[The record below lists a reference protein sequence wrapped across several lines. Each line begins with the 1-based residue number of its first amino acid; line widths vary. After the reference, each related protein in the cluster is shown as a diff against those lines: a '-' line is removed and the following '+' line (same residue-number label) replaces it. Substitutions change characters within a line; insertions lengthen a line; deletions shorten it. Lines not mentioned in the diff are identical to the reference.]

1 MTILEIMERA
11 NTRDTNLSIAWIKDA
26 IASIQSSTDIVTKVD
41 KRNLVKGIKEYYLPN
56 EMIALKSISILDT
69 SDDNK
74 YKKIRRMTSK
84 PNVVEDTNP

>member
-11 NTRDTNLSIAWIKDA
+11 NTRDTSLAIAFIKDA
-26 IASIQSSTDIVTKVD
+26 ITQIQSSTDIVTKVEKQALTEGTRD
-41 KRNLVKGIKEYYLPN
+41 YYLPTD
-56 EMIALKSISILDT
+56 MISLKSISILDT

-74 YKKIRRMTSK
+74 YKRIKRITSR